1 MDNVMFPD
9 VLLCLG
15 EVIWGYVKLVRAVE
29 KKTRSREVKSWEVRH
44 EIWKNEVVK
53 FALKL

>member
-29 KKTRSREVKSWEVRH
+29 KKTRSRKVKSWEVRH
-44 EIWKNEVVK
+44 EIWKVR
-53 FALKL
+53 A